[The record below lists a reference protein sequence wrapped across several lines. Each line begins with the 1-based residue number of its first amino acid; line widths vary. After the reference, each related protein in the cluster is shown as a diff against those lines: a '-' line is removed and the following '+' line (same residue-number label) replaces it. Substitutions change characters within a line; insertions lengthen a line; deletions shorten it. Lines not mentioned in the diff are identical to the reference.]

1 VHHQHELA
9 VAGRQQE
16 ALRPAV
22 DVERCAFERLQR
34 RVDRLQGRD
43 VRRPCAL
50 DRRCGD
56 ERIELAAPSLD
67 FG

>member
-16 ALRPAV
+16 ALGPAL
-22 DVERCAFERLQR
+22 DAERLAFERLQR
-34 RVDRLQGRD
+34 RIDRLQGRD
-43 VRRPCAL
+43 VRRPGAL
-50 DRRCGD
+50 DRRRGD
-56 ERIELAAPSLD
+56 ERVELAAPSLD